1 MQANNLSLNS
11 IALSLDKAVN
21 KTENKIL
28 KLTKNKI
35 YWICQ
40 FSGWITIGLFN
51 VLALTAFDNF
61 TYSKLVYVIYFVL
74 LGLTS
79 THIYRFII
87 KKYKWFE
94 LPVKRLI
101 PRTILSTLVI
111 GTIIFS
117 LLYSVQFLSGAY
129 AGEEYQWG
137 RPIFGIFNSS
147 IFVLIWSLIYF
158 SVYFFENYKK
168 AEIESLIWE
177 SAVKDFELKTLK
189 AQLNPHFMF
198 NAMNSIRSLIEEDPQ
213 RAKKAVTQLSNILRY
228 SLKIER
234 KETVSLE
241 DEIQTVTDYLE
252 LEYIRFEERLKY
264 SINIAPETAKIELP
278 PMMIQ
283 TLVEN
288 ALKHGV
294 AKRTE
299 GGFISLVS
307 SINNNSLIIE
317 IKNSGQL
324 SEEDLLNAT
333 GFGISNTKHRLSLLY
348 GEKSSFLIQNENEDT
363 VSVKLIIPIGGT
375 QR

>member
-1 MQANNLSLNS
+1 MKLYNLILNAS
-11 IALSLDKAVN
+11 EFGFIN
-21 KTENKIL
+21 TKTKTDT
-28 KLTKNKI
+28 KLFKMSRNKI

-40 FSGWITIGLFN
+40 IAGWLTIGLFN
-51 VLALTAFDNF
+51 VLALAAFDN
-61 TYSKLVYVIYFVL
+61 YSYDKLIYIFYFVI
-74 LGLTS
+74 LGIS
-79 THIYRFII
+79 ATHIYRYVI

-94 LPVKRLI
+94 LPVKKLI
-101 PRTILSTLVI
+101 PRTIFATIII
-111 GTIIFS
+111 GTIVFS
-117 LLYSVQFLSGAY
+117 ILYSVQFLSGAY
-129 AGEEYQWG
+129 TGEEYKWG

-147 IFVLIWSLIYF
+147 IFILIWSLIYF

-177 SAVKDFELKTLK
+177 AAVKDFELKTLK
-189 AQLNPHFMF
+189 SQLNPHFMF

-213 RAKKAVTQLSNILRY
+213 RAKKAITQLSNILRY

-234 KETVSLE
+234 KETVTLE

-264 SINIAPETAKIELP
+264 SINTSPDSLKIELP

-288 ALKHGV
+288 ALKHGI
-294 AKRTE
+294 AKRTN
-299 GGFISLVS
+299 GGFVELNSSVKNGTLVV
-307 SINNNSLIIE
+307 E
-317 IKNSGQL
+317 IKNSGQF
-324 SEEDLLNAT
+324 SEQSMMNST

-348 GEKSSFLIQNENEDT
+348 GEKSSFEIKNENNET

-375 QR
+375 LR

>member
-1 MQANNLSLNS
+1 MQANNLTLNTFAYNTS
-11 IALSLDKAVN
+11 ETLN
-21 KTENKIL
+21 ETESKIFN
-28 KLTKNKI
+28 LTKNKI

-40 FSGWITIGLFN
+40 LTGWILIGFFN
-51 VLALTAFDNF
+51 VLALTAFD
-61 TYSKLVYVIYFVL
+61 TYSFDKLIYIIYFVI
-74 LGLTS
+74 LGLSS
-79 THIYRFII
+79 THIYRFVI

-101 PRTILSTLVI
+101 PRTILTTLII

-117 LLYSVQFLSGAY
+117 ILYSVQFLSGAY
-129 AGEEYQWG
+129 TGEEYQWG

-264 SINIAPETAKIELP
+264 NIKVAPETAKIELP

-299 GGFISLVS
+299 GGFISLTS
-307 SINNNSLIIE
+307 SIINNSLIIE

-324 SEEDLLNAT
+324 SETDLMNAT

-348 GEKSSFLIQNENEDT
+348 GEKSSFLIQNENDDT

-375 QR
+375 LR